1 MIKAYF
7 ANPFAILLVASLP
20 IGCLSWL
27 LRSTGSDSY
36 CYSSQRRLSST
47 KRQIGSRPSIFFG
60 PEEDFDCPEEDEC
73 EIDWDKMPGFSD
85 DENPQDDL
93 QPQESYVKQDLSL
106 EKSRVMFEMSW
117 QVDECN
123 EDQDSCSDF
132 CPDCAGSGKQ
142 HCKFC
147 RGTGV
152 VAYGNEFRTCLICDH
167 GFVSCPTC
175 KGTGRIAR
183 WAVTH
188 DNFLSD
194 ASTF

>member
-1 MIKAYF
+1 MITVNHASMLV
-7 ANPFAILLVASLP
+7 ILFLASLP
-20 IGCLSWL
+20 ISCLSWL
-27 LRSTGSDSY
+27 SRTAELHRCRHSQTRSQIR
-36 CYSSQRRLSST
+36 SQ
-47 KRQIGSRPSIFFG
+47 PSIFFG
-60 PEEDFDCPEEDEC
+60 PEEEFECPEEEEC

-85 DENPQDDL
+85 EENPNEDL
-93 QPQESYVKQDLSL
+93 QPQESYIKQDQSL

-123 EDQDSCSDF
+123 ADQDSCSDF

-142 HCKFC
+142 RCKFC

-175 KGTGRIAR
+175 RGTGRIAR
-183 WAVTH
+183 WATTH
-188 DNFLSD
+188 DRFLKD
-194 ASTF
+194 TPALN